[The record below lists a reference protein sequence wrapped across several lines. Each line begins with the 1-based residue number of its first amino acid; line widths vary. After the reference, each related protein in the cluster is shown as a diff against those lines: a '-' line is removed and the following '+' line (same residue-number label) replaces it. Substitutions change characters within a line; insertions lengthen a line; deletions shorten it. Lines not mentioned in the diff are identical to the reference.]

1 MNTELFIAR
10 RITKAKT
17 SSKNISKPIIIIAIT
32 GIALG
37 LAVMI
42 ISVAILT
49 GFKTEIR
56 NKVIGFGSHIQISNF
71 DSNYTFET
79 KPINKNQ
86 NFYPSLDTVE
96 GIRHI
101 QIFAT
106 KSGILKTKDEL
117 QAVVLKGIGSDFDW
131 SFFDKNMV
139 EGKHFDVSDSA
150 KNNNIVISKTIAS
163 MLKLKVGDKISIF
176 FIQQPPRMRRF
187 KISGIYKTSIAEF
200 DKLFVIVDIAHIQKL
215 NKWTNNQISGFEIL
229 IDNYDE
235 LDKMSDEVFNVA
247 GYNFNKDGSKLKI
260 TTIKDKYPQIFDWL
274 EIQNVNVWVI
284 LILMLLVA
292 GFNMVSSLLIIIL
305 ERTNMIGV
313 LKSLGAENW
322 SIRKIFLY
330 QASFLTVKGLFWGN
344 VIGIF
349 LCLIQKYFGIIK
361 LDEAS
366 YYLSQVPINLNV
378 LSIILLNIGSLVAT
392 FFMLIIPSMIISKIS
407 PSKTIKYN

>member
-1 MNTELFIAR
+1 
-10 RITKAKT
+10 
-17 SSKNISKPIIIIAIT
+17 
-32 GIALG
+32 
-37 LAVMI
+37 
-42 ISVAILT
+42 
-49 GFKTEIR
+49 
-56 NKVIGFGSHIQISNF
+56 
-71 DSNYTFET
+71 
-79 KPINKNQ
+79 INKNQ

>member
-10 RITKAKT
+10 RITKT
-17 SSKNISKPIIIIAIT
+17 SEKKISKPIIIIAIT

-42 ISVAILT
+42 ISVSILT

-56 NKVIGFGSHIQISNF
+56 NKVIGFGSDIQISNF

-86 NFYPSLDTVE
+86 KFYPALDTLK
-96 GIRHI
+96 GIKHI

-106 KSGILKTKDEL
+106 KSGILKTKNEL

-131 SFFDKNMV
+131 SFFDKNMI
-139 EGKHFDVSDSA
+139 EGKHFTVNDSI
-150 KNNNIVISKTIAS
+150 KSNKIVISKTIAS
-163 MLKLKVGDKISIF
+163 LLKLKVGDKITIF
-176 FIQQPPRMRRF
+176 FIQKPPRMRRF
-187 KISGIYKTSIAEF
+187 TISGIYKTSIKEF
-200 DKLFVIVDIAHIQKL
+200 DKLFVLVDIAHIQKL
-215 NKWTNNQISGFEIL
+215 NKWTKNQITGFEIS
-229 IDNYDE
+229 INNYDD
-235 LDKMSDEVFNVA
+235 LDKMSNAVFNIA
-247 GYNFNKDGSKLKI
+247 GYKFNKDGSKLKI
-260 TTIKDKYPQIFDWL
+260 TTIRDKYPQIFDWL
-274 EIQNVNVWVI
+274 EVQNVNVWVI

-344 VIGIF
+344 VIGIS
-349 LCLIQKYFGIIK
+349 LCLIQQHFGILK

-366 YYLSQVPINLNV
+366 YYLSKVPINFNI
-378 LSIILLNIGSLVAT
+378 LSILLLNGGSLLAT

-407 PSKTIKYN
+407 PSKIMRFN